1 MVVKHAS
8 LHTGVPS
15 AAPAPLAGAR
25 GIGASGE
32 RDEMDDSVET
42 RRTGKAGA
50 LLRALRPA
58 VPAVISAAAMIFLFA
73 AVMPLSWVA
82 GISWNLY
89 LDRLSDLDRKSTRLN
104 SSH

>member
-1 MVVKHAS
+1 
-8 LHTGVPS
+8 
-15 AAPAPLAGAR
+15 
-25 GIGASGE
+25 
-32 RDEMDDSVET
+32 MDDSVET

-89 LDRLSDLDRKSTRLN
+89 LDRLSDLFVPPVGNGGRLVLALGMAVVAALIAGLVALAPAQPQRPEVRAVG
-104 SSH
+104 

>member
-32 RDEMDDSVET
+32 RDEMDDSIET

-58 VPAVISAAAMIFLFA
+58 VPAVISAAAMIFLFRSEEHTSELQSLMRISY
-73 AVMPLSWVA
+73 AVFCLKKKKTN
-82 GISWNLY
+82 ILKI
-89 LDRLSDLDRKSTRLN
+89 R
-104 SSH
+104 